1 MLKEKNIWW
10 NVGDYFNQLGIRAVS
25 LSHRKSFSLTAHHHH
40 PPSFSHHHLPP
51 RHHCYKVTTRPHL
64 WRTACLEGET
74 TTKRTRRTKPRTLG
88 RFSLDGD
95 DMVLHLR
102 DSQVKA
108 KLYIRE
114 EDNAVV
120 DGHSKCLLPGLKVV
134 VTVGEVVWKHSSHT
148 TQLPVRP
155 RVSGYTTRWGLCLWC
170 RQRKVT
176 GNHGWVEMKGK
187 HLQK

>member
-1 MLKEKNIWW
+1 MKDCL
-10 NVGDYFNQLGIRAVS
+10 
-25 LSHRKSFSLTAHHHH
+25 
-40 PPSFSHHHLPP
+40 
-51 RHHCYKVTTRPHL
+51 
-64 WRTACLEGET
+64 LEGET

-88 RFSLDGD
+88 RYSLDGD

-134 VTVGEVVWKHSSHT
+134 VTVGEVV
-148 TQLPVRP
+148 
-155 RVSGYTTRWGLCLWC
+155 
-170 RQRKVT
+170 
-176 GNHGWVEMKGK
+176 
-187 HLQK
+187 